1 MEREYAPIGFIYLG
15 GLICASFMG
24 IFLSLAFA
32 FALLAACV
40 ALFLLKKK
48 RELLYVGILCAAVLA
63 FVLYSLLFIEP
74 VRCLSGAT
82 ALVTGTVTECGR
94 ADNDTVRLVIS
105 GESNGVPIKLVLYAS
120 DFGASAGDRVSF
132 TAFFSDF
139 SDSADFEEAQYYFSK
154 GIFIKARAVNTPVI
168 TEAGGLKFFTLP
180 GAFSSY
186 LRERIRSVLG
196 GDEGELL
203 CAMFFGD
210 KSGLSSELSVC
221 LKRAGLSHMTA
232 VSGMHLSLIVNTA
245 AAFIRLLPK
254 NRVLTRFFLIA
265 GIIVLLALFFGMS
278 ASVLRSGGMLLLYYA
293 AEPLRRKSSPAHTL
307 GFAAMAITVF
317 EPYACRDMGLWLSIL
332 GTFGSAV
339 AAPELEGLSN
349 RFVKG
354 KRFKRLKS
362 SLITSVCAA
371 VCTLPAGA
379 LCFGGVSLISA
390 ASALVVYPMFFAALI
405 FLLGVAVTGG
415 LFAEAFL
422 LPAGLAAKGMIFI
435 TRTLGQLSFS
445 FVRLDDG
452 IYPALVALASAGA
465 VVVLLFTC
473 RLRYAARFLI
483 PVVCVMLTAA
493 SVQSAAGQGSTVIS
507 VYSDGSDALVV
518 IESDSCVSAI
528 SMSDSTRIG
537 RQLFEHTVG
546 SRAGLI
552 CVMNTE
558 KNNLGEAKLCRP
570 EKLHLPQTENT
581 LYNISGEYTVAAEDG
596 AFTVN
601 VRGVSVA
608 VLPAGSETDAD
619 FAVFSGYGGEFHKS
633 GARTAGT
640 EIFCDKRYR
649 DGGSANAY
657 YDKIMITVSAGG
669 KAVFRRE
676 GGAA

>member
-24 IFLSLAFA
+24 VFLSLIFA
-32 FALLAACV
+32 CALLAACV
-40 ALFLLKKK
+40 PLFLLKKK
-48 RELLYVGILCAAVLA
+48 RELLYVVILCAAILA
-63 FVLYSLLFIEP
+63 FALYSLLFIEP

-105 GESNGVPIKLVLYAS
+105 GESNGVPIKLVLYAP
-120 DFGASAGDRVSF
+120 DFGAAAGDRVSF
-132 TAFFSDF
+132 TAVFSDF

-232 VSGMHLSLIVNTA
+232 VSGMHLSLIINTA

-293 AEPLRRKSSPAHTL
+293 AEPLHRKSSPAHTL

-339 AAPELEGLSN
+339 AAPELNGRLI
-349 RFVKG
+349 KG

-371 VCTLPAGA
+371 VCTLPVGA

-390 ASALVVYPMFFAALI
+390 ASALMVYPMFFAALI
-405 FLLGVAVTGG
+405 FLLGAAVMGG

-435 TRTLGQLSFS
+435 TETLGRISFG

-528 SMSDSTRIG
+528 SMSDSAKIG

-552 CVMNTE
+552 CVMNTSE
-558 KNNLGEAKLCRP
+558 NNLGEAKLCRP

-581 LYNISGEYTVAAEDG
+581 LYDISGEYIVAAEDG

-608 VLPAGSETDAD
+608 VLPTGSETDAD
-619 FAVFSGYGGEFHKS
+619 FAIFSGYGGELHKS

-649 DGGSANAY
+649 DGGLANAY